1 MTLTPKRSILVI
13 EDDPDITTMVAINL
27 RGEGYAVEAAADGE
41 TGLAALAT
49 TRYDALILDLTL
61 PGIDGLEICRQLRTR
76 AHYTPI
82 IIISSKSAEAQ
93 RIVGLEM
100 GADDYLCK
108 PFSVL
113 ELIAR
118 VRALLRRVDALTH
131 NTLENADTM
140 LISANLRM
148 DTQSRSV
155 HLDERPVPL
164 TTREFE
170 LLHFFV
176 RHPNRIFT
184 RMELLN
190 QVWGYTH
197 DGYEHTV
204 NSHINRLRAKIES
217 DPANPQL
224 IITVWG
230 MGYKF
235 SPSASV
241 AASA

>member
-1 MTLTPKRSILVI
+1 MILTPKRSSILVI
-13 EDDPDITTMVAINL
+13 EDDPDISALVAANL
-27 RGEGYAVEAAADGE
+27 RDEGYAVETAADGAA
-41 TGLAALAT
+41 GLAELT
-49 TRYDALILDLTL
+49 TAAYDAVILDLML
-61 PGIDGLEICRQLRTR
+61 PGMDGLEVCRRLRTLP
-76 AHYTPI
+76 HYTPI

-113 ELIAR
+113 ELISR
-118 VRALLRRVDALTH
+118 VRALLRRVDALKH
-131 NTLENADTM
+131 KAPDNTGTL
-140 LISANLRM
+140 LIGPHLRI
-148 DTQSRSV
+148 DTQARGV
-155 HLDERPVPL
+155 YLDERPVSL
-164 TTREFE
+164 TIREFE
-170 LLHFFV
+170 LLHFFA

-190 QVWGYTH
+190 QVWGYSH
-197 DGYEHTV
+197 NGYEHTV

-224 IITVWG
+224 ILTVWG

-235 SPSASV
+235 SPITSAP
-241 AASA
+241 A